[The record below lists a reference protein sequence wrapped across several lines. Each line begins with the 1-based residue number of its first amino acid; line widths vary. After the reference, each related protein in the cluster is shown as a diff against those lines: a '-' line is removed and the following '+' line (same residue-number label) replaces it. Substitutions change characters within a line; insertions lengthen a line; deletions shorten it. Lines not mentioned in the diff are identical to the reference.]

1 LNSIKI
7 AEELT
12 GGAMPSPSDPVQK
25 KKVAA
30 NDTEYK
36 LADSDDETED
46 TVETRRS
53 VRWAENEL
61 KRRWF
66 INAGEQRQ
74 WDDKVR
80 KGEIRPEVLEFRDK
94 SDADP
99 QASADSISQKEVD
112 KKAALIKGVEE
123 KAEAEAK
130 KLADSKKTKE
140 ELATEKLE
148 KEDADARKAAIEN
161 GEKEDKK
168 ISDAAKVKKEGKPAE
183 GSGDDGSAKKEADKK
198 AEAPFCPPELAGM
211 C

>member
-1 LNSIKI
+1 
-7 AEELT
+7 
-12 GGAMPSPSDPVQK
+12 MPSPSDPAQK

-30 NDTEYK
+30 GDTKYK

-53 VRWAENEL
+53 VKWAENEL

-66 INAGEQRQ
+66 INAGEQRSYE
-74 WDDKVR
+74 DKLR
-80 KGEIRPEVLEFRDK
+80 KGEIRPEVVEFRDK

-99 QASADSISQKEVD
+99 QAAADSISQKEVD
-112 KKAALIKGVEE
+112 KKATLVKEVEE
-123 KAEAEAK
+123 KTEEDAK
-130 KLADSKKTKE
+130 KITDAKKTKE

-148 KEDADARKAAIEN
+148 KEDVDSRAAAVVA

-183 GSGDDGSAKKEADKK
+183 GSGDDGSAKKEAEKK